1 MLVVERDGG
10 GTDRVLSVL
19 ASVRLCIRNGSR
31 FFQAISTRDS
41 PRHTG
46 TTARSHAIVWALPN
60 IHCEGVLRPI
70 ACGAPGREKM
80 AKKVFL
86 KQHESLHHLGR
97 KDEPIAK
104 RLRSSYG
111 SSRSQGHGSVPPAEL
126 HSSPSP
132 PLLTPEASTGLTPHW
147 LTPTAWNEFVLLKS
161 LSQSL
166 YGLSEEEHDG
176 LKRTHPDMWHQTFRV
191 ASRHRTHHGLSADHL
206 DEVRA
211 VEVMPPAEVDE
222 MRQLMH
228 DQATLHFWRKTSVGA
243 SHRSHASTYVRSM
256 QHPSFLPKIE

>member
-1 MLVVERDGG
+1 MLVVERRWRHGPGLERAGVSAFVYSKWLSIFSSDKHARLSAAHRHHRTVACNCV
-10 GTDRVLSVL
+10 GTAEYSLRRSSSTDCMR
-19 ASVRLCIRNGSR
+19 
-31 FFQAISTRDS
+31 STR
-41 PRHTG
+41 
-46 TTARSHAIVWALPN
+46 
-60 IHCEGVLRPI
+60 
-70 ACGAPGREKM
+70 REKM

>member
-1 MLVVERDGG
+1 MQLCGHCRIFIAKEFF
-10 GTDRVLSVL
+10 DRL
-19 ASVRLCIRNGSR
+19 
-31 FFQAISTRDS
+31 
-41 PRHTG
+41 
-46 TTARSHAIVWALPN
+46 HAE
-60 IHCEGVLRPI
+60 HQGVKRVP
-70 ACGAPGREKM
+70 CKM

-111 SSRSQGHGSVPPAEL
+111 SSRSQGHGSVPPEEL

-191 ASRHRTHHGLSADHL
+191 ALRHRTHHGLSADHL